1 MLFVP
6 LSIYAGINAEMFDA
20 AKQGN
25 IAKIKELL
33 NKGADVNAKKN
44 DGRTALMQA
53 SFTFGIGFSDW

>member
-1 MLFVP
+1 
-6 LSIYAGINAEMFDA
+6 MFDA